1 LVFLALACSVR
12 ECNAV
17 VILINPIRRFPI
29 ATFVVGNLG
38 ASILL
43 YVGIESRGLMWGGIP
58 YWVAGFS
65 PGILAVLIT
74 GHTEGWPAVWRM
86 VSRFGVWRVNPF
98 WYFVSSLLFVTL
110 VALTYGVVIL
120 ATDRHL
126 DIDPNGP
133 RPRFFSGFRW
143 ILYAG
148 WMLASIAIGE
158 ELGWRGFL
166 LRRLERRWS
175 PLVSSLAVG
184 AVWTVWH
191 GHWFALLSPGEM
203 TLFAVNT
210 VGLAVIIAWLMHETR
225 WSLLI
230 ATLAH
235 VAANMADLVPPMLG
249 IRIPDDLLPR
259 VVYASLLWAFVG
271 VLIWKRAWQRD

>member
-1 LVFLALACSVR
+1 M
-12 ECNAV
+12 
-17 VILINPIRRFPI
+17 NPVRRFPI
-29 ATFVVGNLG
+29 ATFVVGNLV

-43 YVGIESRGLMWGGIP
+43 YVGIETRGLMGGGFP
-58 YWVAGFS
+58 FWVAGFS

-133 RPRFFSGFRW
+133 RPRFFFGFRW

-148 WMLASIAIGE
+148 WMLASIGIGE
-158 ELGWRGFL
+158 E
-166 LRRLERRWS
+166 RLS
-175 PLVSSLAVG
+175 CTFSG
-184 AVWTVWH
+184 
-191 GHWFALLSPGEM
+191 
-203 TLFAVNT
+203 
-210 VGLAVIIAWLMHETR
+210 
-225 WSLLI
+225 
-230 ATLAH
+230 
-235 VAANMADLVPPMLG
+235 
-249 IRIPDDLLPR
+249 
-259 VVYASLLWAFVG
+259 
-271 VLIWKRAWQRD
+271 